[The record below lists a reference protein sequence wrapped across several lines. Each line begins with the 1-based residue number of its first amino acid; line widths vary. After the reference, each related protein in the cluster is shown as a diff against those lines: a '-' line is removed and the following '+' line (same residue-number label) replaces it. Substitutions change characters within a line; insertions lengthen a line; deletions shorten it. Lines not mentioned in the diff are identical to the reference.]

1 MLRNGHRDERHQNVQ
16 VEEARHQVCW
26 SLSFLLYLLPTY
38 GFTSIPQQSF
48 TMVARTLILAAAT
61 LFTSAFASPV
71 AVEKRANI
79 DPTILQFA
87 LTLEHLENV
96 FYKEAVAKFSAKD
109 FEEAGFGADYYNNL
123 KYIALDEQQHVALL
137 SGALTAAGVT
147 PVKACKYSFP
157 YTDVQSFIT
166 LSSVLEGVGTS
177 AYLAGAP
184 LITSK
189 QYLTVAG
196 SILAIEALHTSYQR
210 SAINEVPMANSLYT
224 PLDPTSVYTLA
235 AMFITS
241 CPSSNAALP
250 FKPFPT
256 LQVQGDTCTDE
267 EPTAARTYG
276 KRWGSQSGWPKTWH
290 QGEAQCAPPKA
301 GDLVKF
307 SATKNIPAGSYV
319 TFVSGLSVVSVK
331 GSIYGT
337 DIAAKVPSVAAGQ
350 TYVFVT
356 SANVEGTFDDSKVL
370 FGPAVLEVKPAAPVL
385 DNTQ

>member
-1 MLRNGHRDERHQNVQ
+1 
-16 VEEARHQVCW
+16 
-26 SLSFLLYLLPTY
+26 
-38 GFTSIPQQSF
+38 
-48 TMVARTLILAAAT
+48 MVARTLMLAAAA
-61 LFTSAFASPV
+61 LASSAVATPV

-96 FYKEAVAKFSAKD
+96 FYKQAVAKFSARD

-123 KYIALDEQQHVALL
+123 KYIAYDEQQHVALL
-137 SGALTAAGVT
+137 SGALSAAGVT
-147 PVKACKYSFP
+147 PVKACQYSFP
-157 YTDVQSFIT
+157 YTDVQSFVT

-177 AYLAGAP
+177 AYLGGAP

-196 SILAIEALHTSYQR
+196 SILSVEALHTSYQR
-210 SAINEVPMANSLYT
+210 NAINEVPFANPLYT

-241 CPSSNAALP
+241 CPKDNAALP

-256 LQVQGDTCTDE
+256 LQLQGNTCTNEHDSS
-267 EPTAARTYG
+267 ARHYN
-276 KRWGSQSGWPKTWH
+276 KRWGSQKGWPQTW
-290 QGEAQCAPPKA
+290 QKGEGQCSPPKA
-301 GDLVKF
+301 GDTVKF
-307 SATKNIPAGSYV
+307 SAGKNIPAGSYT

-331 GSIYGT
+331 GPIYGT
-337 DIAAKVPSVAAGQ
+337 DIAAKIPSAAMGQ

-356 SANVEGTFDDSKVL
+356 SADVEGTFDSSKVL
-370 FGPAVLEVKPAAPVL
+370 FGPAVLEVKPATPTL
-385 DNTQ
+385 DNSK